1 MEIRFKSKKKLASPI
16 ALFIGVALIAAAI
29 VIFRTHLPHII
40 ALPTAAVAILCFVL
54 AGELS
59 IHGKYL
65 LVMDDSGF
73 LDSRLGI
80 GKIDWADVDHVNL
93 ELNYGHRALSF
104 RLRRSD
110 LYLERLSSRRRA
122 QLLGRRK
129 LGFQRF
135 TVDLREI
142 DIDPMFLR
150 SQILTMAKLHGEDK
164 LPKISAPL
172 SYV

>member
-1 MEIRFKSKKKLASPI
+1 MGIQFQSQKKLASPFSI
-16 ALFIGVALIAAAI
+16 ALGIALLGGAV
-29 VIFRTHLPHII
+29 VILKLHLPHVI
-40 ALPTAAVAILCFVL
+40 ALLSVGVAVLCFLL
-54 AGELS
+54 AYELS
-59 IHGKYL
+59 IHGNYV
-65 LVMDDSGF
+65 LVMDESGF

-80 GKIDWADVDHVNL
+80 GKIDWSDVDSVNL

-110 LYLERLSSRRRA
+110 LYLERLSAKRRA

-135 TVDLREI
+135 TVDLRGI
-142 DIDPMFLR
+142 NTDPVQLR
-150 SQILTMAKLHGEDK
+150 SQIMSMVRLHREP
-164 LPKISAPL
+164 LPELSAPV

>member
-1 MEIRFKSKKKLASPI
+1 MGIQFRSQKKTASPL
-16 ALFIGVALIAAAI
+16 ALALGFALLGSSWA
-29 VIFRTHLPHII
+29 VFKFHLPHVI
-40 ALPTAAVAILCFVL
+40 AILSAGVAVLCFLL
-54 AGELS
+54 AYELS
-59 IHGKYL
+59 IHGNYL
-65 LVMDDSGF
+65 LVMDESGF

-80 GKIDWADVDHVNL
+80 GKIDWSDVDSVNL

-110 LYLERLSSRRRA
+110 LYLERLSPKRRA

-135 TVDLREI
+135 TVDLRGFN
-142 DIDPMFLR
+142 IDPVQLR
-150 SQILTMAKLHGEDK
+150 SQIMGMVSLHREP
-164 LPKISAPL
+164 LPELSAPV